1 MRIAYN
7 ARILQTP
14 RTGIGHY
21 LCELVTALS
30 VFDDLEIQLFDG
42 KHWRTHLPPP
52 RQSVQ
57 NQRLARVKQRIPFA
71 YALRRRR
78 EQFFFDRGM
87 RDQPADIYHDPSLWP
102 LHFDGPTVMTVH
114 DLTHLQYPETQP
126 IDRLREINKRLPA
139 SLERVAYILV
149 DSQFIAGE
157 LMRYYNV
164 APSRISVAPLGYA
177 PRFHLRDHH
186 TLQQQL
192 RPLGVAPDSYVL
204 CVGTLEPR
212 KNLTLAL
219 RAHALLPHDLRS
231 RFPLLI
237 VGMSGWKMHHLT
249 HELDQAL
256 RSGHVR
262 LLGYQSDDQVA
273 ALTAGARL
281 MLFPSRYEGFG
292 LPVLEA
298 MASGTPVMLAE
309 QAAMPEVAGDAGI
322 YVPLNDEQAWANTLQ
337 QLLADEGQRDLFR
350 QRGLERARQ
359 FSWQHCANI
368 TANVYRQVLLS

>member
-1 MRIAYN
+1 
-7 ARILQTP
+7 
-14 RTGIGHY
+14 
-21 LCELVTALS
+21 
-30 VFDDLEIQLFDG
+30 
-42 KHWRTHLPPP
+42 
-52 RQSVQ
+52 
-57 NQRLARVKQRIPFA
+57 
-71 YALRRRR
+71 
-78 EQFFFDRGM
+78 
-87 RDQPADIYHDPSLWP
+87 
-102 LHFDGPTVMTVH
+102 
-114 DLTHLQYPETQP
+114 
-126 IDRLREINKRLPA
+126 
-139 SLERVAYILV
+139 
-149 DSQFIAGE
+149 
-157 LMRYYNV
+157 
-164 APSRISVAPLGYA
+164 VAPLGYA
-177 PRFHLRDHH
+177 SRFHLRDQH

-192 RPLGVAPDSYVL
+192 RPIGVDPDTYVL

-298 MASGTPVMLAE
+298 MASGTPVMLAK

-322 YVPLNDEQAWANTLQ
+322 YVPLDDEEVWAGTLQ
-337 QLLADEGQRDLFR
+337 QYLLDEGLRDHHC
-350 QRGLERARQ
+350 QQGLKRATQ
-359 FSWQHCANI
+359 FSWQHCASI
-368 TANVYRQVLLS
+368 TANVYRKVLQS

>member
-1 MRIAYN
+1 MRIVFN

-30 VFDDLEIQLFDG
+30 VFDDIEINLFDG
-42 KHWRTHLPPP
+42 KQWRTNLPPP

-57 NQRLARVKQRIPFA
+57 SMRLTQVKQRIPFA

-78 EQFFFDRGM
+78 EQYFFDRGL
-87 RDQPADIYHDPSLWP
+87 RDQPVDIYHDPSLWP

-114 DLTHLQYPETQP
+114 DLTHLEYPETQP

-139 SLERVAYILV
+139 SLERVAHILV
-149 DSQFIAGE
+149 DSQFIANE
-157 LMRYYNV
+157 LTRYYSV
-164 APSRISVAPLGYA
+164 PPTRISVAPLGCA

-186 TLQQQL
+186 TLQQPL
-192 RPLGVAPDSYVL
+192 RPLGIEPDGYVL

-212 KNLTLAL
+212 KNLVLAL

-237 VGMSGWKMHHLT
+237 VGMSGWKMNHIS

-262 LLGYQSDDQVA
+262 LLGYQTDDQVA
-273 ALTAGARL
+273 VLTAGARV

-298 MASGTPVMLAE
+298 MASGTPVMLAK

-322 YVPLNDEQAWANTLQ
+322 YVPLDDEVAWAASLQ
-337 QLLADEGQRDLFR
+337 QLLTDKTQRDLFR
-350 QRGLERARQ
+350 QRGLQRALQ
-359 FSWQHCANI
+359 FSWRHCANI
-368 TANVYRQVLLS
+368 TSDVYRQVLQH